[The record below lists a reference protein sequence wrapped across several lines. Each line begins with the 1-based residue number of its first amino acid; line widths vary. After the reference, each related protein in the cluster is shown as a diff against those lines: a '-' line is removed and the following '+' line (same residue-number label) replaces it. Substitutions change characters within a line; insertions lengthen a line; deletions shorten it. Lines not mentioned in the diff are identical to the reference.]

1 MTVKELRERQKWT
14 LEQKIDH
21 SLGTIEKF
29 YNECKGNVYIS
40 FSGGKDSTIV
50 LWLAK
55 KLYPNIKAVF
65 CNTGNEFPDIVR
77 FVRKEKDVR
86 GSNIEIIYPKIKP
99 CDVFNKYGFPLVS
112 KETSSLIYD
121 MRKNPNS
128 VRSKRAFGLVK
139 SKFKGQLAD
148 KWFYLLKEPYTAS
161 HICCNKLKKEPMH
174 EYEKRN
180 GMNPILGIMAG
191 ESSQRT
197 TNYVRNGGCNV
208 FNEGGTSKSMPLSIW
223 TEQDVWNCIEQYKI
237 PIADIYHKG
246 AKRTGCMFCGFG
258 AAFKDDYRFNLLYKL
273 YPKWY
278 DKFMKYE
285 NNGVTYREALRKM
298 MMVNDKYLPDEEP
311 LSLFSDKDFD

>member
-1 MTVKELRERQKWT
+1 MTVKELREKQKWT

-77 FVRKEKDVR
+77 FVREEKDVR
-86 GSNIEIIYPKIKP
+86 GSNIEIIYPKMKP
-99 CDVFNKYGFPLVS
+99 FEVLSKYGFPLVS
-112 KETSSLIYD
+112 KSVSSII
-121 MRKNPNS
+121 RKSKDNPNGLTYQNY
-128 VRSKRAFGLVK
+128 VVSKK
-139 SKFKGQLAD
+139 SLFSLGE
-148 KWFYLLKEPYTAS
+148 KWEYLISEKYRCSER
-161 HICCNKLKKEPMH
+161 CCDILKKAPAH
-174 EYEKRN
+174 EYMKN
-180 GMNPILGIMAG
+180 TNLQPILGTMAS
-191 ESSQRT
+191 ESMLREKVYLKQ
-197 TNYVRNGGCNV
+197 GGCN
-208 FNEGGTSKSMPLSIW
+208 FFDGKGGGKSMPLSIW